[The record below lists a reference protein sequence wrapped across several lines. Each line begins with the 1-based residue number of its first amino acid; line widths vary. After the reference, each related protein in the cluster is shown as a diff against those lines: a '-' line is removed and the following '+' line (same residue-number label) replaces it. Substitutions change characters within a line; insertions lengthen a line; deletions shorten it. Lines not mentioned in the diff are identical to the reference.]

1 MVTEVNSNTFAS
13 VYKDDFSDSDNF
25 HRILFNSGRSLQAR
39 ELTQMQT
46 IIQREIERFG
56 NNIFKDGA
64 AVNPVGGGV
73 SPDKLYS
80 FIKLDAV
87 SNDFDGLT
95 TTNIVDRTFTG
106 SVSSVVVRVI
116 EALPATATDPA
127 TIYVKYESTPDAN
140 YSVAAPSETLTDSTG
155 RELVVAS
162 ANATGHGVRVIV
174 AGGDFYAA
182 GHFIYAP
189 PQKLIVSK
197 YSNKNINANIGY
209 IVHEEIVTEL
219 DDDALYDNQGIN
231 PNRAAP
237 GAHRYKIRLEL
248 ATESSV
254 AAGQQFVKFFEMV
267 NGEAARV
274 KTGIED
280 YNKPDDLAAQ
290 RTRESQGNFLV
301 KPFKVKMLPGDS
313 AGNLFL
319 EVEPFTAYVDG
330 YRVNG
335 GTTNSSRPPYNIL
348 KPTSTTPSSDYNS
361 QPLSARINLRNYVE
375 LDSATAF
382 DNYDGDLF
390 QTVNLYNDTN
400 AVIGTAKVMQYESV
414 SNRYFAYLYNI
425 NMNDGKA
432 FRRVDK
438 IGSSTSNYI
447 NVLNDYGE
455 SAELRDAGGFNLFVP
470 LLKPRIASVSDVTY
484 EVQREYS
491 VTDADGDGIISVSSA
506 NDEPFE
512 DEDNWILINTTD
524 NTEEPFNVPGNVSIS
539 GGGAAPY
546 QASISG
552 ITASKSYK
560 LIAFVDKTDAQFI
573 PKTLT
578 TSTIA
583 AGTLTDSNGL
593 KYVDLSDI
601 DIYSLDSVKDSASG
615 SLNLKSSFTLDNGQ
629 RDNGFF
635 PGRIILKTSSLP
647 VNSVYVKYKHF
658 SHGAGDFYSI
668 SSYENSSFLQG
679 DYNYADIPVY
689 TTTTGRKVRLA
700 DYLDFRSTYDRSGNV
715 TREIEVPR
723 NRANL
728 AYNMS
733 SYNGRIDVLLA
744 NKDKTVYVKR
754 GAESLNPVVPS
765 HDPVKEL
772 PLFYFNL
779 GPNTLGP
786 KDLRTKQIPHK
797 RFTMKGITR
806 LENRLSKLEETVS
819 LSLLETKT
827 KDLVVTDVDGVVR
840 AKSGFFV
847 DNFQYWGQGVASEIG
862 PKFSGTNM
870 SQSIDKIRSVIYPRR
885 KLSQIDLEY
894 DSDRSTNTKLRND
907 TVYLKHKEGIPKYT
921 QTEITSPKNINPFL
935 VKLINGNMIMSPV
948 SDTWEETRH
957 LPANILP
964 DETILSV
971 VDMNGDAISGSGYIA
986 EDFAGAT
993 QPGVVN
999 DTLEIGTPTANEPFT
1014 DTETIGVTRNRADL
1028 TVTME
1033 TTTTEFTK
1041 VTDRITDITV
1051 NENVSEGFT
1060 TRQYTLPFARNKKI
1074 YFECTALRPNTQHYP
1089 YFDGVPVSQWCRA
1102 EANFLT
1108 DTQRPEAD
1116 DLYDEISPTM
1126 SEHPDGQTTLISDT
1140 FGTIT
1145 GSFFLPN
1152 TGKTPKTGQMT
1163 SDTGP
1168 SGDGQIELTE
1178 EDDEGFTY
1186 EDRLTAAVARVQS
1199 GGSGINAVKSA
1210 EVYNAVGW
1218 RFRAGSALQLEIL
1231 DTPTY
1236 DVANALSKCSHS
1248 YTPGIGTLTTEQDNL
1263 RTTKTVEITREVT
1276 EWDIVEPTGI
1286 ELTNNPRPHDPV
1298 AQTFY
1303 VYGTDF
1309 PQGMYVNSIDTFFY
1323 SAPSENDSQSV
1334 VVMELREVR
1343 DGVPVTYSIPGAFT
1357 KKTAAQVRSAIN
1369 ADPATGVTQI
1379 TTAAGV
1385 LAAPVKFEF
1394 NEPVYL
1400 SPDAYYSF
1408 VLKTDTDKYQ
1418 AWISTVGEYTYG
1430 SNTDRVS
1437 KNNIDG
1443 SLFESQNASTWSPL
1457 QNSDLAY
1464 RINHLRFVTNGT
1476 ARFKNKKLTRYTFG
1490 FDNALSI
1497 DSGSNRLV
1505 VNHPAHGFFVGD
1517 KPQLHG
1523 LDPTAKYAGIFGST
1537 IMDSDLAID
1546 SADAMGYTLILDSA
1560 ATDSAE
1566 FGPATLSSLKNIMY
1580 EQYMIKM
1587 INELNPPK
1595 TSFNASVKLVSGQS
1609 YASSVDTRFTADPN
1623 FTPTEVKNP
1632 PIGVLLQEPKM
1643 IVNDSASLAFPWSRT
1658 YTPGGESFLMNVDM
1672 SAKQSTDQQPE
1683 ENDGTYTKTIS
1694 PAIDVSSVTVALT
1707 GNMIDNQAAVAQPSL
1722 KINTAVDYVAE
1733 TNPLSGSTP
1742 SKHITKPVI
1751 INEPAIALKIL
1762 FDAYRPPEAEFDV
1775 YYRICQA
1782 DENIY
1787 DFNWVSVNPV
1797 EKGYPPPQ
1805 QIIANYNELNYKQ
1818 YEYFAGDET
1827 GVTPDDDITSF
1838 TQFQVKIV
1846 MRSKNTAQFPSIS
1859 NVRVI
1864 SLIT

>member
-1 MVTEVNSNTFAS
+1 MVTQVNSNTFAS
-13 VYKDDFSDSDNF
+13 VYKDDFNDSANF

-46 IIQREIERFG
+46 IIQREIQRFG

-73 SPDKLYS
+73 SPDKLYA

-95 TTNIVDRTFTG
+95 TKNIVGRTFTG
-106 SVSSVVVRVI
+106 NVSSVEVRVI
-116 EALPATATDPA
+116 EAIPANATDPA
-127 TIYVKYESTPDAN
+127 TIYVSYESTPDEN
-140 YSVAAPSETLTDSTG
+140 YNVAAPSETLIDSAG
-155 RELVVAS
+155 KELVVAT
-162 ANATGHGVRVIV
+162 ANATGFGVRVIV
-174 AGGDFYAA
+174 AGGDFYAS
-182 GHFIYAP
+182 GHFVYAP
-189 PQKLIVSK
+189 SQKLIVSK
-197 YSNKNINANIGY
+197 YTNKNVNANIGY
-209 IVHEEIVTEL
+209 IVHEEIVTEI
-219 DDDALYDNQGIN
+219 DDASLYDNQGVN

-254 AAGQQFVKFFEMV
+254 ASGQQFVKFFELV

-280 YNKPDDLAAQ
+280 YNKPDDAAAQ

-301 KPFKVKMLPGDS
+301 NPFKVKMLPGDS

-330 YRVNG
+330 YRVYG

-348 KPTSTTPSSDYNS
+348 KPTSVTPSSDYNS
-361 QPLSARINLRNYVE
+361 TPLTARINLRNYVE

-382 DNYDGDLF
+382 DNYDGDLLE
-390 QTVNLYNDTN
+390 TVNLYNDTN
-400 AVIGTAKVMQYESV
+400 AQIGTAKVMQYESV

-455 SAELRDAGGFNLFVP
+455 SADLRDAGGFNLFVP

-491 VTDADGDGIISVSSA
+491 VTDADADGIITVSSA

-524 NTEEPFNVPGNVSIS
+524 NTEESFSVGNVSIT

-560 LIAFVDKTDAQFI
+560 LIAYVDKTDAQFI
-573 PKTLT
+573 EKTLT
-578 TSTIA
+578 SSTIA
-583 AGTLTDSNGL
+583 AGTLVDSNGL

-601 DIYSLDSVKDSASG
+601 DIYALDSVKDSASG
-615 SLNLKSSFTLDNGQ
+615 SLNLKSNFQLDNGQ
-629 RDNGFF
+629 RDNGFI
-635 PGRIILKTSSLP
+635 PGRIILKSSSLP
-647 VNSVYVKYKHF
+647 VNSVYVKYRHF
-658 SHGAGDFYSI
+658 THGAGDFYSI

-679 DYNYADIPVY
+679 DYSYSDIPVY
-689 TTTTGRKVRLA
+689 TTTTGKSVRLA
-700 DYLDFRSTYDRSGNV
+700 DVLDFRSTYDRWGNV

-728 AYNMS
+728 SYNMS

-754 GAESLNPVVPS
+754 GVESLTPSVPT
-765 HDPVKEL
+765 HDPIKEL

-779 GPNTLGP
+779 GPNTLNP
-786 KDLRTKQIPHK
+786 KDVRTKQIPHK
-797 RFTMKGITR
+797 RFTMKGITA

-827 KDLVVTDVDGVVR
+827 KDLVVTDVDGIVR

-847 DNFQYWGQGVASEIG
+847 DNFQYWGQGVASEVG
-862 PKFSGTNM
+862 PTFNGSNM
-870 SQSIDKIRSVIYPRR
+870 SQSIDRIRSVIYPKR
-885 KLSQIDLEY
+885 KLSTIQLQY
-894 DSDRSTNTKLRND
+894 DSDRSTNTMLRND

-921 QTEITSPKNINPFL
+921 QTDITSPKNINPFL
-935 VKLINGNMIMSPV
+935 VKLINGNMVMSPV
-948 SDTWEETRH
+948 SDTWTDTKN
-957 LPANILP
+957 LPDNILP
-964 DETILSV
+964 DQTVLSV
-971 VDMNGDAISGSGYIA
+971 VDVNGDAISGSGYNA
-986 EDFAGAT
+986 DDFAGAT

-999 DTLEIGTPTANEPFT
+999 DTITETSGGTGSFS
-1014 DTETIGVTRNRADL
+1014 DTETVGRAWNRADL
-1028 TVTME
+1028 TVTMNTS
-1033 TTTTEFTK
+1033 TTDFTK
-1041 VTDRITDITV
+1041 VTDRITDISS
-1051 NENVSEGFT
+1051 NQVSEGVT
-1060 TRQYTLPFARNKKI
+1060 TIQYTLPFARQKKI
-1074 YFECTALRPNTQHYP
+1074 YFKCTALRPSTRHYP
-1089 YFDGVPVSQWCRA
+1089 YFNGVPVAQWCRE
-1102 EANFLT
+1102 EASYLT
-1108 DTQRPEAD
+1108 DTQRPESD
-1116 DLYDEISPTM
+1116 DLYDEVSPTM
-1126 SEHPDGQTTLISDT
+1126 SEHPDGQTTLVSDT

-1152 TGKTPKTGQMT
+1152 TGKTPKTGAVNSTQGPENAT
-1163 SDTGP
+1163 TTYLSD
-1168 SGDGQIELTE
+1168 

-1186 EDRLTAAVARVQS
+1186 EERLAAAVAAVQS

-1210 EVYNAVGW
+1210 AVYNAVGW
-1218 RFRAGSALQLEIL
+1218 RFRAGSSYQLEIL

-1248 YTPGIGTLTTEQDNL
+1248 YTPGVGTLTTSQDNL
-1263 RTTKTVEITREVT
+1263 RTTKTVEITREIT

-1286 ELTNNPRPHDPV
+1286 ELSNNPRPHDPV

-1303 VYGTDF
+1303 VYSDDF
-1309 PQGMYVNSIDTFFY
+1309 PQGMFVNSIDTFFY
-1323 SAPSENDSQSV
+1323 SAPSETDAQSP

-1343 DGVPVTYSIPGAFT
+1343 DGVPVTYNIPGAFT
-1357 KKTAAQVRSAIN
+1357 QKTAAQVRSAIN
-1369 ADPATGVTQI
+1369 ADPATGITQI
-1379 TTAAGV
+1379 TDAAGV
-1385 LAAPVKFEF
+1385 LAAPVKFQF
-1394 NEPVYL
+1394 DEPIYL

-1408 VLKTDTDKYQ
+1408 VLKTSTDKYQ
-1418 AWISTVGEYTYG
+1418 AWISTVGEYSYG

-1437 KNNIDG
+1437 GNNIDG

-1464 RINHLRFVTNGT
+1464 RINHLRFVTDGT
-1476 ARFKNKKLTRYTFG
+1476 ARFRNKKLPRYTFG

-1505 VNHPAHGFFVGD
+1505 VNHPAHGFFPGD
-1517 KPQLHG
+1517 YPQILG
-1523 LDPTAKYAGIFGST
+1523 LDSNAKYAGILGST
-1537 IMDSDLAID
+1537 IMDSALAVD
-1546 SADAMGYTLILDSA
+1546 SADAMGYTLVLDSA

-1566 FGPATLSSLKNIMY
+1566 FGPSTLSSLRNVMY
-1580 EQYMIKM
+1580 EQYMIDM
-1587 INELNPPK
+1587 VNQLEPPK
-1595 TSFNASVKLVSGQS
+1595 TSFTPSVKLISGQS
-1609 YASSVDTRFTADPN
+1609 YASSVDTRFTAEPN
-1623 FTPTEVKNP
+1623 FSQTEVNKG
-1632 PIGVLLQEPKM
+1632 ILLQEPKM

-1658 YTPGGESFLMNVDM
+1658 STPGGESFLMNVFM
-1672 SAKQSTDQQPE
+1672 NAKQSTDQQPS

-1694 PAIDVSSVTVALT
+1694 PAIDVSNVNVKLT
-1707 GNMIDNQAAVAQPSL
+1707 GNMIDNQEATAQPSL
-1722 KINTAVDYVAE
+1722 LINTAVDYVAE

-1751 INEPAIALKIL
+1751 ISEPAIALKIL
-1762 FDAYRPPEAEFDV
+1762 FDAYRPPEADFDV

-1787 DFNWVSVNPV
+1787 DFSWVSVEPI
-1797 EKGYPPPQ
+1797 EKGYPAPH
-1805 QIIANYNELNYKQ
+1805 QIIATYNELSFKP

-1827 GVTPDDDITSF
+1827 GVTPEEDITSF

-1846 MRSKNTAQFPSIS
+1846 MKSKNTAQFPSIS
-1859 NVRVI
+1859 NVRII
-1864 SLIT
+1864 SLAT